1 MGIALLRSIRSWFS
15 TKHSTTSQSLDVKG
29 VGNNIDQSV
38 TNNFYFPEENQSF
51 APQGVT
57 TNHTPPISKRTLTP
71 EGFAQAARNNENLVT
86 VFLAG
91 PFIKPESEG
100 ESKSSAASKLRYEL
114 FHRLKSE
121 GFVVSLGTYPDLV
134 ASFEAGKGGYH
145 NSAEAELSHAK
156 DEASLVV
163 MIPDSPGS
171 FAEIGAFS
179 LKEEICRK
187 MIILADVTRDKNFGY
202 LNTGPVA
209 CAEAFGSSVERV
221 DYKDVEG
228 CVKIVSVFSNRVKTQ
243 IQLQSRLDA

>member
-1 MGIALLRSIRSWFS
+1 MRFIRSWFG
-15 TKHSTTSQSLDVKG
+15 TKHSTTSQSTG
-29 VGNNIDQSV
+29 VNGDGNNVDQSV
-38 TNNFYFPEENQSF
+38 NNNYYIL
-51 APQGVT
+51 GG
-57 TNHTPPISKRTLTP
+57 NHPADLQEVAAKHARPVLKRTLTAK
-71 EGFAQAARNNENLVT
+71 GLGQAARNNEKPVT

-91 PFIKPESEG
+91 PFINPEVNVESE
-100 ESKSSAASKLRYEL
+100 SSDASKLRHEL
-114 FHRLKSE
+114 FHRLEGE

-134 ASFEAGKGGYH
+134 ASFKAGTGRYH

-156 DEASLVV
+156 DVASLVI

-187 MIILADVTRDKNFGY
+187 MIILTDVTHEKSFGY
-202 LNTGPVA
+202 LNTGPVS
-209 CAEAFGSSVERV
+209 CAEAFGSTVERV

-228 CVKIVSVFSNRVKTQ
+228 CFKVVRAFSNRVKTH

>member
-1 MGIALLRSIRSWFS
+1 MRFIRSWFG
-15 TKHSTTSQSLDVKG
+15 TKHSTTSQSAGINGD
-29 VGNNIDQSV
+29 GNNVDQSV
-38 TNNFYFPEENQSF
+38 N
-51 APQGVT
+51 T
-57 TNHTPPISKRTLTP
+57 TYLIVGGNGPVDLQDVAAKHALPVLKRTLTA
-71 EGFAQAARNNENLVT
+71 EVLAQAARNNEKPIT

-91 PFIKPESEG
+91 PFIKPEDEV

-134 ASFEAGKGGYH
+134 ASFEAGTGGYH

-156 DEASLVV
+156 DVASLVV

-187 MIILADVTRDKNFGY
+187 MIILADVTREKSFGY

-209 CAEAFGSSVERV
+209 CAEAFGSTVERV

-228 CVKIVSVFSNRVKTQ
+228 CFKVVGAFSNRVKTQ
-243 IQLQSRLDA
+243 IQLQSRLDT

>member
-1 MGIALLRSIRSWFS
+1 MRFIRSWFG
-15 TKHSTTSQSLDVKG
+15 TKHSPTSQSTGINGD
-29 VGNNIDQSV
+29 GNNVDQSI
-38 TNNFYFPEENQSF
+38 NNTYVFVEGNGPVD
-51 APQGVT
+51 PQRVAAKYEQ
-57 TNHTPPISKRTLTP
+57 PLLKRTLT
-71 EGFAQAARNNENLVT
+71 AKVLTQAARNDEKPVT

-91 PFIKPESEG
+91 PFIRPEVEV

-121 GFVVSLGTYPDLV
+121 GFLVSLGTYPDLV
-134 ASFEAGKGGYH
+134 ASFEAGTGAYH
-145 NSAEAELSHAK
+145 NSAEAELNHAK
-156 DEASLVV
+156 DVASLVV

-187 MIILADVTRDKNFGY
+187 MIILADVTREKSFGY

-209 CAEAFGSSVERV
+209 CAEAFGSTVERV

-228 CVKIVSVFSNRVKTQ
+228 CFKVVSVFSNRVKTQ
-243 IQLQSRLDA
+243 IQLQSRLDG

>member
-1 MGIALLRSIRSWFS
+1 M
-15 TKHSTTSQSLDVKG
+15 
-29 VGNNIDQSV
+29 
-38 TNNFYFPEENQSF
+38 
-51 APQGVT
+51 
-57 TNHTPPISKRTLTP
+57 
-71 EGFAQAARNNENLVT
+71 
-86 VFLAG
+86 FLAG

-228 CVKIVSVFSNRVKTQ
+228 CAKIVSVFSNRVKTQ